1 MNKLRPTF
9 AEEKIQWQSGRRFV
23 AGIDEAGRGP
33 LAGPVV
39 AAAVILPST
48 LKGKWRLQV
57 ADSKLLTAAQRES
70 LYPFI
75 TRAAVS
81 YGVGVVDARS
91 IDMLG
96 IAVAT
101 RRAMQLAVAQ
111 LSPAPDCLLIDYFRL
126 PEVNILQKGVREG
139 DSLCFSIAC
148 ASIVAKVTRDRL
160 MLELDREYPGYFLAE
175 HKGYGT
181 KKHLECL
188 RRLGPSSVHRVSFT
202 PVRDCLAAAV

>member
-1 MNKLRPTF
+1 MSSLKLTLH
-9 AEEKIQWQSGRRFV
+9 EERIQWREGRRFV

-39 AAAVILPST
+39 AAAVILPQSVR
-48 LKGKWRLQV
+48 GKWRAQV
-57 ADSKLLTAAQRES
+57 ADSKLLTAVQRES

-81 YGVGVVDARS
+81 YGVGVVDACS
-91 IDMLG
+91 IDLLG

-126 PEVNILQKGVREG
+126 PEVNIQQKGVREG

-160 MLELDREYPGYFLAE
+160 MLELERQYPGYYFAE

-188 RRLGPSSVHRVSFT
+188 RRLGPSPEHRVSFT
-202 PVRDCLAAAV
+202 PVRDCLAATV